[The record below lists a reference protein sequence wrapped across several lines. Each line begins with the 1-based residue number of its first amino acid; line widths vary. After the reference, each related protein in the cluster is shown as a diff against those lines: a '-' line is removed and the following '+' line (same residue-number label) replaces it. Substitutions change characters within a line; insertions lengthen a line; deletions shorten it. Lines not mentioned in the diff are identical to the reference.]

1 MDDFLEKK
9 PKKHSDAALAT
20 AARFSWGAERAGSQA
35 LMIRIPLAPRPLTW
49 VTNTRERVWPAGLL
63 HSSRRRARVLNCSNS
78 RVGVSVAAEIQSVK
92 IKFSNGKSVFI
103 STCYRVGNAGEREPT
118 CAAIR
123 EHLTK
128 ISKMRDCKKHFLI
141 GDFNLNKVT
150 WPGAGVTPPARAS
163 RKFLMCSWIW
173 VLTS

>member
-1 MDDFLEKK
+1 MHVPTTFFTVFVPTEQIIDVE
-9 PKKHSDAALAT
+9 
-20 AARFSWGAERAGSQA
+20 
-35 LMIRIPLAPRPLTW
+35 
-49 VTNTRERVWPAGLL
+49 
-63 HSSRRRARVLNCSNS
+63 SR

-103 STCYRVGNAGEREPT
+103 STCYRVGNAGEPT

-150 WPGAGVTPPARAS
+150 WPGGNTTCESQQEVLDVP
-163 RKFLMCSWIW
+163 WIW